1 MNRKGYTYDYEK
13 DIYTD
18 WQGRLANMPEFQF
31 PEPTA
36 LMSAKNYKTK
46 IVEPLIQ
53 KLKKAILDISA
64 KYYDL
69 RDRYYDLRS
78 EIGGLR
84 EENSRLERKIQ
95 DLREENAVLREDVK
109 NLKILKKA
117 YGSRK
122 MEDLLNDAVRI
133 KSEKEYDA
141 R

>member
-1 MNRKGYTYDYEK
+1 
-13 DIYTD
+13 
-18 WQGRLANMPEFQF
+18 MPEFQF

-36 LMSAKNYKTK
+36 LMSAKNHKTK

-95 DLREENAVLREDVK
+95 DLREDNAVLREDVK
-109 NLKILKKA
+109 GLKTLKKF
-117 YGSRK
+117 YGSKRVN
-122 MEDLLNDAVRI
+122 EII
-133 KSEKEYDA
+133 KETADIVYDKQSE

>member
-36 LMSAKNYKTK
+36 LMSAKNHKTK

-109 NLKILKKA
+109 NLKMLKKA

-122 MEDLLNDAVRI
+122 MENLLNDVARI
-133 KSEKEYDA
+133 KAEKEYDA